1 MASVESGIAQVS
13 FLAALAFMQ
22 QQRRL
27 YITNPTRELYSIAN
41 RNLIKIYQYLEP

>member
-13 FLAALAFMQ
+13 FLAALAFI